1 MVVRTQV
8 TLDAE
13 AHRRA
18 KRRAAERGIS
28 FAEYIRQVVDRDL
41 GEQPKVDVSSIFGLF
56 DSGGSDVARHKD
68 EYVGEAIVSEHARET
83 GPPQH

>member
-18 KRRAAERGIS
+18 KQRAAELGIS
-28 FAEYIRQVVDRDL
+28 FAELVRRAVDREV
-41 GEQPKVDVSSIFGLF
+41 GEPEPKPDISGIVAIIDTGPNDVSANIH
-56 DSGGSDVARHKD
+56 A
-68 EYVGEAIVSEHARET
+68 YVGEAVDALDRARR
-83 GPPQH
+83 G